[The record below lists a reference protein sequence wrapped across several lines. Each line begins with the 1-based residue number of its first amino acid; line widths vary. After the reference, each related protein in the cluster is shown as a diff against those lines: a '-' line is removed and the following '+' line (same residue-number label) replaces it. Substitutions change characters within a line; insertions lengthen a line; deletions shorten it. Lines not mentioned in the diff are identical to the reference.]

1 MDGMPLFIEECWES
15 IKNQRELNVPEK
27 RVMAV
32 DYCCKKSKEE
42 AFRLVEPK
50 LQTLFSQSSEREIL
64 DFNSQAVSILDEA
77 NIHYT
82 SVAGQYNPEI
92 QGRNRDKLITQIKF
106 HLKQSFHNQLRL
118 KKNTTIKSFKAKIT
132 EFEARPL
139 EDIV

>member
-1 MDGMPLFIEECWES
+1 
-15 IKNQRELNVPEK
+15 
-27 RVMAV
+27 MAV
-32 DYCCKKSKEE
+32 DYCCKKGKEE

-77 NIHYT
+77 NVHYT

-106 HLKQSFHNQLRL
+106 DLKQSFNNQVRVI
-118 KKNTTIKSFKAKIT
+118 KNNTIESLKAKII
-132 EFEARPL
+132 EF
-139 EDIV
+139 

>member
-1 MDGMPLFIEECWES
+1 MDGMPLFVEECWES

-27 RVMAV
+27 RVMV
-32 DYCCKKSKEE
+32 VEYCCKKGKEE

-77 NIHYT
+77 NVHYT

-106 HLKQSFHNQLRL
+106 HIKQSFHNQLRL
-118 KKNTTIKSFKAKIT
+118 IKNTTIKSFKAKIT